1 MLTEALCYDLKLLV
15 NYNILGGWKYVNEM
29 TGEFFKDEYDIESS
43 LNKLVRN
50 LDNNKYQPRK
60 FFVDNYGKER
70 TGRTLANFIKMNYPN
85 VIPNPN
91 DFNQVTIAI

>member
-1 MLTEALCYDLKLLV
+1 MIIIIIII
-15 NYNILGGWKYVNEM
+15 NILYIGDSITAGSGSTSIHNNYPSLLHRNINRIISKEYMINNVHYIVN
-29 TGEFFKDEYDIESS
+29 
-43 LNKLVRN
+43 
-50 LDNNKYQPRK
+50 
-60 FFVDNYGKER
+60 NYGKER